1 MALCDCNHCL
11 SSSRVPSVAS
21 LITGAMHS
29 WPVHPLCLHSC
40 AMSPYLLSGSH
51 PRPTR
56 IRWSSPSYCSRLF
69 IILAVLSLVVLSSH
83 GSPPQP
89 DSQPQPNK
97 PSSHSSHDEPPPPH
111 SATPF
116 SSSPSS
122 ASPSSFTEPPSSS
135 SFVASIRPS
144 HTAADNTDDH
154 RAAASARPAA
164 DDTQQQ
170 AVAYE
175 VQARATQDPLHPV
188 DVDALRAGV
197 EDARQQLRQGLQD
210 ERDHNTQPHA
220 ASVRGSSHRRL
231 LAGQQHDDRASIV
244 DDDYAVA
251 EAETHT
257 PRWYAERTQT
267 ATVDGSEGPF
277 DVEDEAAEK
286 AEHEMQLMVDE
297 FIAQA
302 DLLLASST
310 ATAADVSE
318 AMTLLSDAAALGSSH
333 AHIELGKAYLYG
345 DLAPRNVTTA
355 FEHFQQAADS
365 GNSTAQHYL
374 AFLYSLRL
382 VHPPAEASATGLA
395 VLHDYFAAVAGHI
408 GAKLTMGYRHLHGYG
423 VPKSC
428 ESAVHYY
435 DEVARHVVNTLSHS
449 AHNHVMT
456 IDRAHLSDEQA
467 RLAHMEES
475 AEVLQYY
482 QHSADGGNVD
492 AQLTMGQLH
501 YYGHRGLPQS
511 PALAAR
517 YFRLAAAAGNTNAM
531 ASLGQMHLSGM
542 MQELD
547 NAGGG
552 GGGGGLFGG
561 VSRRDGLVPYE
572 REDSNSSALN
582 LFTRAAELGN
592 PAAQTSLGLL
602 YLQGTLTSV
611 NYTLAASYFLT
622 AANQGHPE
630 AQFQLGVMHLGGL
643 AFTQDVLKAYMYF
656 QAAAMSGH
664 VRGLFNVA
672 QMDMAGIG
680 VARDCKGGADK
691 LKMVA
696 ERGEWSSVLGE
707 SHERFLAGE
716 YESSWLGYAMAGYEG
731 QEVGQAN
738 AAWLMDRQYVQLW
751 RDEPERYAI
760 AYQLLHQ
767 SAEQRNVDSWRLMG
781 DYAYYQLVQSNNS
794 LALAAS
800 HYLKATNEA
809 GFEHSAQAAFNLGWM
824 YHSGLGVER
833 DLHLAKRY
841 YDHSA
846 DMDERGWVACK
857 LALVKLWLDAA
868 VDDWTQWW
876 HGTTPANPTMAADRS
891 DTPRESGQAD
901 ARSGV
906 SESNAGQQAKQ
917 TAADGV
923 VSRGLRAVF
932 GPESALWGWYD
943 WYVALENCV
952 LVAASAALAV
962 CIYYRA
968 QRM

>member
-1 MALCDCNHCL
+1 MP
-11 SSSRVPSVAS
+11 SSSAS
-21 LITGAMHS
+21 LTRTSHARR
-29 WPVHPLCLHSC
+29 
-40 AMSPYLLSGSH
+40 LLS
-51 PRPTR
+51 
-56 IRWSSPSYCSRLF
+56 CRLL
-69 IILAVLSLVVLSSH
+69 ILLVVVSLLLLSSH
-83 GSPPQP
+83 ALPVRHQHARRQSNRPSP
-89 DSQPQPNK
+89 
-97 PSSHSSHDEPPPPH
+97 SSHDEPARSPPPTTTT
-111 SATPF
+111 SQ
-116 SSSPSS
+116 PSS
-122 ASPSSFTEPPSSS
+122 VDSPPHAYI
-135 SFVASIRPS
+135 ASILPNNPPADSTDEQPASTS
-144 HTAADNTDDH
+144 HT
-154 RAAASARPAA
+154 PAA
-164 DDTQQQ
+164 DTQPQS
-170 AVAYE
+170 VAYE
-175 VQARATQDPLHPV
+175 VRPV
-188 DVDALRAGV
+188 PDALNRIDVDALRAGV
-197 EDARQQLRQGLQD
+197 EDARQQMRQSLFD
-210 ERDHNTQPHA
+210 ERQQHDTAQ
-220 ASVRGSSHRRL
+220 SSSSHRRL
-231 LAGQQHDDRASIV
+231 QQQYDEPWSVADMQSANDQSI
-244 DDDYAVA
+244 
-251 EAETHT
+251 TSS
-257 PRWYAERTQT
+257 QT
-267 ATVDGSEGPF
+267 LVFDNTESSESTS
-277 DVEDEAAEK
+277 EHDEAADSANYET
-286 AEHEMQLMVDE
+286 QLMIDDL
-297 FIAQA
+297 IAQA
-302 DLLLASST
+302 DHLLASST
-310 ATAADVSE
+310 ASAADVSD
-318 AMTLLSDAAALGSSH
+318 ALSLLSHAATLGSSH

-355 FEHFQQAADS
+355 FDHFQAAADS

-382 VHPPAEASATGLA
+382 VHPPANASTTGMA
-395 VLHDYFAAVAGHI
+395 VLYDYFAAVAGHI
-408 GAKLTMGYRHLHGYG
+408 GAKMTMGYRHMHGYG

-428 ESAVHYY
+428 ESAVPYY

-467 RLAHMEES
+467 RLAHKEES

-531 ASLGQMHLSGM
+531 TSLGQMHLSGM

-547 NAGGG
+547 GGGSGGGGGG

-561 VSRRDGLVPYE
+561 VGRRDGVVPYE

-602 YLQGTLTSV
+602 YLQGTLTPV

-630 AQFQLGVMHLGGL
+630 AQFQLGVMHLGGI

-656 QAAAMSGH
+656 SAAAMSGH
-664 VRGLFNVA
+664 VRALFNVA
-672 QMDMAGIG
+672 QMEMAGLG
-680 VARDCKGGADK
+680 VARDCKSGADK

-716 YESSWLGYAMAGYEG
+716 YESSWLGYAMAGFEG

-751 RDEPERYAI
+751 LDEPERYAI

-767 SAEQRNVDSWRLMG
+767 SAEQRNVESWRLMG

-824 YHSGLGVER
+824 YHNGLGVER

-841 YDHSA
+841 YDQSA
-846 DMDERGWVACK
+846 EMDERGWVACK
-857 LALVKLWLDAA
+857 LALTKLWFDGQI
-868 VDDWTQWW
+868 DEWTQWW
-876 HGTTPANPTMAADRS
+876 EGNSTAHTSTAADKPDGTRVAGTKGS
-891 DTPRESGQAD
+891 GRAEAGESG
-901 ARSGV
+901 
-906 SESNAGQQAKQ
+906 SNARQSSGQQARQ
-917 TAADGV
+917 GASDGV
-923 VSRGLRAVF
+923 LSRGLRAMF
-932 GPESALWGWYD
+932 GAESMSWGWYD

-952 LVAASAALAV
+952 LMAAALALAV

>member
-1 MALCDCNHCL
+1 M
-11 SSSRVPSVAS
+11 SV
-21 LITGAMHS
+21 
-29 WPVHPLCLHSC
+29 
-40 AMSPYLLSGSH
+40 
-51 PRPTR
+51 
-56 IRWSSPSYCSRLF
+56 
-69 IILAVLSLVVLSSH
+69 
-83 GSPPQP
+83 
-89 DSQPQPNK
+89 D
-97 PSSHSSHDEPPPPH
+97 
-111 SATPF
+111 
-116 SSSPSS
+116 
-122 ASPSSFTEPPSSS
+122 
-135 SFVASIRPS
+135 
-144 HTAADNTDDH
+144 
-154 RAAASARPAA
+154 
-164 DDTQQQ
+164 
-170 AVAYE
+170 
-175 VQARATQDPLHPV
+175 
-188 DVDALRAGV
+188 
-197 EDARQQLRQGLQD
+197 DARQQMRQGVLDGRESLSHQYSTAD
-210 ERDHNTQPHA
+210 
-220 ASVRGSSHRRL
+220 GGGSHRRL
-231 LAGQQHDDRASIV
+231 FASEQLQGEEPSVTDAQSTIS
-244 DDDYAVA
+244 DADALRQTWSLESSQKVA
-251 EAETHT
+251 AE
-257 PRWYAERTQT
+257 
-267 ATVDGSEGPF
+267 GSEEDLESGSGS
-277 DVEDEAAEK
+277 DEAAES
-286 AEHEMQLMVDE
+286 ADRETQLMINDL
-297 FIAQA
+297 IAQA
-302 DLLLASST
+302 DHLLASST
-310 ATAADVSE
+310 ASATDIHQAI
-318 AMTLLSDAAALGSSH
+318 TLLSHAAILGSSH

-355 FEHFQQAADS
+355 FEHFQLAADN

-374 AFLYSLRL
+374 AFLYSLDL
-382 VHPPAEASATGLA
+382 VHPPLDASATGLA
-395 VLHDYFAAVAGHI
+395 VLYDYFAAVAGHI
-408 GAKLTMGYRHLHGYG
+408 GAKMTMGYRHLHGYG

-428 ESAVHYY
+428 ESAVQYY

-531 ASLGQMHLSGM
+531 TSLGQMHLSGM
-542 MQELD
+542 IQDLD
-547 NAGGG
+547 NGAGGVGGGGGG

-561 VSRRDGLVPYE
+561 VGRRDGPVPYE

-602 YLQGTLTSV
+602 YLQGTLTPV

-622 AANQGHPE
+622 AASQGHPE
-630 AQFQLGVMHLGGL
+630 AQFQLGVMHLGGI

-672 QMDMAGIG
+672 QMDMAGLG

-696 ERGEWSSVLGE
+696 ERGEWSSVLSE

-716 YESSWLGYAMAGYEG
+716 YESSWLGYAMSGFEG

-760 AYQLLHQ
+760 AYQLLHH
-767 SAEQRNVDSWRLMG
+767 SAEQRNVESWRLMG
-781 DYAYYQLVQSNNS
+781 DYAYYQLVPSNNS
-794 LALAAS
+794 HSIAAS

-841 YDHSA
+841 YDQSA
-846 DMDERGWVACK
+846 EMDERGWVACK
-857 LALVKLWLDAA
+857 LALTRLWFDGVVEEWTHWWEGKSDGDTADKRDRADAA
-868 VDDWTQWW
+868 GGKDKGRAEGGD
-876 HGTTPANPTMAADRS
+876 GSSRADQS
-891 DTPRESGQAD
+891 SAPH
-901 ARSGV
+901 
-906 SESNAGQQAKQ
+906 AKQ
-917 TAADGV
+917 RAADGAL
-923 VSRGLRAVF
+923 SRGLRAVF
-932 GPESALWGWYD
+932 GPESASWGWYD

-952 LVAASAALAV
+952 LVAASMALAV
-962 CIYYRA
+962 CIYFRA